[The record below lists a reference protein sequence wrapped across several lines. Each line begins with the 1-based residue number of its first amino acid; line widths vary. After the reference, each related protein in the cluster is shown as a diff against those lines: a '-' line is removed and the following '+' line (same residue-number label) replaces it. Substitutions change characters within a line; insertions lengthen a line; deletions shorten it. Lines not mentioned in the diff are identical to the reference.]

1 MAEATRNWK
10 TWLVAGALSL
20 GACAGV
26 CAQTALVDT
35 APLKGIQIQAPLSGS
50 LAGRLTDLH
59 SAPLA
64 GVSVVLHN
72 QATGAEVRLVTA
84 KNGSFRIAEI
94 EAGEYTLEADE
105 PQLGHGRLEGILV
118 TGGAEARLQAAMDF
132 EAAAPEFRPAGL
144 VEAAAT
150 PSEFAPPPRMAV
162 AKPLTAYATPGAAKP
177 AEAGATAP
185 SSTVAPAAVRFVVA
199 ATELTQSAPVSPALQ
214 QRVLEKRVSDSRVPG
229 PAPTLL
235 LATVS
240 RGALSTTSPEMVA
253 LVGTE
258 PMRRLRLVPRE
269 AAAVHLP
276 SELTAPQAR
285 ALLPVTPKPEAPQPV
300 ILQPAAGR
308 AEGLTAPA
316 NLPLPQLRAVLE
328 TQSTPFAPTLAVM
341 LPRTLPL
348 THSVAP
354 ALLPLSMAVASGI
367 KAALLLGQTAFT
379 PVAAAAQRDDPTTAV
394 VATTVTATQLE
405 SLPSGGRRWQEFLL
419 DTPAVSTGAD
429 GTQASYRGSQESAE
443 ITIDGASTTLKF
455 GTAAGSGSG
464 SAALDPAG
472 QGANQPSAMRQAWT
486 GRLGLGV
493 SESAIREV
501 TAVSGNVEAEGMRSA
516 GGRTSINTE
525 RGGDTLHGQGFYFDR
540 QNTWGARNPFTQ
552 WVQNTGTTATPNFAA
567 APYTPPDH
575 EAAWGLGMGSRI
587 RRNKLFWFGAID
599 CNRRNDP
606 GVAMVKN
613 PSEFFNLPEPT
624 SAAVTLLSAQLGES
638 ANQAY
643 NDYLGVS
650 GNGATSAGGS
660 AGGAAGL
667 EQLAGLLGPGARTAS
682 QWVGFARIDWQAAE
696 HHHFSLEGIGADR
709 NAAGG
714 GLTRVT
720 ENYGSHSFGSSH
732 ASQQWLLARWEAY
745 LTPNLLAVTQGS
757 AGRTILSAR
766 PDTPS
771 AFEKT
776 LLNGNFWGQ
785 LPQITVDSRYGFT
798 LGNPSRF
805 GQGSYP
811 DEKLYHAQEMVD
823 WVHNKVLIRAGFELD
838 HNSDATSLLR
848 NQTGTYSYS
857 TVASF
862 ISDALAFERFGF
874 AGALDPRNPH
884 NCGTSN
890 TKFGSQPC
898 YSHYSQTVGPTNW
911 HLSTNDW
918 AGYATAQWQ
927 AGKFAVFSGGLRWE
941 LEQMPPPITALAN
954 SEIPLTEKLPS
965 LGNNWGPRVS
975 VALGGGKRWPVLRL
989 GYGMYYG
996 RTENATLE
1004 TALTQTGSLKGDLS
1018 FFMRPQDDCQHCSGG
1033 APPFPYVFAG
1043 QPASVVKPGA
1053 VEFAP
1058 TFRNP
1063 EVHQALAAIE
1073 QPLPLGIKLTAG
1085 AMLSLGRRLPVSVDT
1100 NFSSAVNPGTIT
1112 YNVKDLTGTGPIKST
1127 QITVPFYATW
1137 PSPTSPTGTAGR
1149 LNANYQQ
1156 ISEIMS
1162 RSNSTYEALMV
1173 RISRES
1179 RRGLS
1184 LHAHYTYA
1192 HAMDWNPNNTTLVAG
1207 SDVLDPANFSAEY
1220 GTSNLDVR
1228 HTAAAMVIFDTP
1240 WRLRGMAGRFGNG
1253 WMMSGIGQFRSGL
1266 PYTMR
1271 TSGSLPEEFTNTG
1284 ATIVGLGPGMNGSGG
1299 DNRVYGLGNDN
1310 IAYNIGRNT
1319 FRYPNV
1325 WKADMRLGKKFDLG
1339 ETRQLEVLVES
1350 FNLFNHRNVTELET
1364 TGYSIESGGASG
1376 TLPTLCYL
1384 TINTNGY
1391 AGCGT
1396 TANSGTGTPIG
1407 AFGQSLNV
1415 NATNFY
1421 RERQIQ
1427 IGVRVRF

>member
-1 MAEATRNWK
+1 
-10 TWLVAGALSL
+10 
-20 GACAGV
+20 
-26 CAQTALVDT
+26 
-35 APLKGIQIQAPLSGS
+35 
-50 LAGRLTDLH
+50 
-59 SAPLA
+59 
-64 GVSVVLHN
+64 
-72 QATGAEVRLVTA
+72 
-84 KNGSFRIAEI
+84 
-94 EAGEYTLEADE
+94 
-105 PQLGHGRLEGILV
+105 
-118 TGGAEARLQAAMDF
+118 
-132 EAAAPEFRPAGL
+132 
-144 VEAAAT
+144 
-150 PSEFAPPPRMAV
+150 
-162 AKPLTAYATPGAAKP
+162 
-177 AEAGATAP
+177 
-185 SSTVAPAAVRFVVA
+185 
-199 ATELTQSAPVSPALQ
+199 
-214 QRVLEKRVSDSRVPG
+214 
-229 PAPTLL
+229 
-235 LATVS
+235 
-240 RGALSTTSPEMVA
+240 
-253 LVGTE
+253 
-258 PMRRLRLVPRE
+258 
-269 AAAVHLP
+269 
-276 SELTAPQAR
+276 
-285 ALLPVTPKPEAPQPV
+285 
-300 ILQPAAGR
+300 
-308 AEGLTAPA
+308 
-316 NLPLPQLRAVLE
+316 
-328 TQSTPFAPTLAVM
+328 
-341 LPRTLPL
+341 
-348 THSVAP
+348 
-354 ALLPLSMAVASGI
+354 
-367 KAALLLGQTAFT
+367 
-379 PVAAAAQRDDPTTAV
+379 
-394 VATTVTATQLE
+394 
-405 SLPSGGRRWQEFLL
+405 
-419 DTPAVSTGAD
+419 
-429 GTQASYRGSQESAE
+429 
-443 ITIDGASTTLKF
+443 
-455 GTAAGSGSG
+455 
-464 SAALDPAG
+464 
-472 QGANQPSAMRQAWT
+472 
-486 GRLGLGV
+486 
-493 SESAIREV
+493 
-501 TAVSGNVEAEGMRSA
+501 
-516 GGRTSINTE
+516 
-525 RGGDTLHGQGFYFDR
+525 
-540 QNTWGARNPFTQ
+540 
-552 WVQNTGTTATPNFAA
+552 
-567 APYTPPDH
+567 
-575 EAAWGLGMGSRI
+575 
-587 RRNKLFWFGAID
+587 
-599 CNRRNDP
+599 
-606 GVAMVKN
+606 
-613 PSEFFNLPEPT
+613 
-624 SAAVTLLSAQLGES
+624 
-638 ANQAY
+638 
-643 NDYLGVS
+643 
-650 GNGATSAGGS
+650 
-660 AGGAAGL
+660 
-667 EQLAGLLGPGARTAS
+667 LLGPAARTAS

-696 HHHFSLEGIGADR
+696 RHHFTLEGIGADW

-714 GLTRVT
+714 GMTRVS
-720 ENYGSHSFGSSH
+720 ENYGSHSFGSSE

-771 AFEKT
+771 AFEQT

-785 LPQITVDSRYGFT
+785 LPQIVVDSRYGFT

-838 HNSDATSLLR
+838 HNNDATSLLR

-898 YSHYSQTVGPTNW
+898 YSYYSQTVGPTNW

-927 AGKFAVFSGGLRWE
+927 AAKFAIFSGGLRWE
-941 LEQMPPPITALAN
+941 LEQLPPPIAALAN
-954 SEIPLTEKLPS
+954 SEIPQAEKLPS
-965 LGNNWGPRVS
+965 LGSNWGPRVS

-1058 TFRNP
+1058 AFRNP
-1063 EVHQALAAIE
+1063 EVHQAVVAIE

-1100 NFSSAVNPGTIT
+1100 NFNSAVNPGTIT
-1112 YNVKDLTGTGPIKST
+1112 YSVKDPTGTGPIKST

-1149 LNANYQQ
+1149 LNADYQQ

-1162 RSNSTYEALMV
+1162 RANSTYEALMV

-1207 SDVLDPANFSAEY
+1207 SDVLDPANFNAEY

-1228 HTAAAMVIFDTP
+1228 HSAAAMVIFDTP
-1240 WRLRGMAGRFGNG
+1240 WRLRGLAGRFGNG

-1271 TSGSLPEEFTNTG
+1271 TSGSLPEEFTGNG
-1284 ATIVGLGPGMNGSGG
+1284 AAIVGLGPGMNGSGG
-1299 DNRVYGLGNDN
+1299 DNRVYGV
-1310 IAYNIGRNT
+1310 GRNT
-1319 FRYPNV
+1319 FRYPNA

-1339 ETRQLEVLVES
+1339 DTRQLEVLVES
-1350 FNLFNHRNVTELET
+1350 FNLFNHQNVTELET
-1364 TGYSIESGGASG
+1364 TGYSIESGGTSG

-1391 AGCGT
+1391 ASCGT
-1396 TANSGTGTPIG
+1396 ATLSGTGTPIA

-1427 IGVRVRF
+1427 IGVRMRF

>member
-1 MAEATRNWK
+1 MAEAMRNWK
-10 TWLVAGALSL
+10 TWLVAGALWP
-20 GACAGV
+20 GACGGV
-26 CAQTALVDT
+26 CAQTVLVDP
-35 APLKGIQIQAPLSGS
+35 APLQGIQIEAPRSGS

-64 GVSVVLHN
+64 EVSVILHN
-72 QATGAEVRLVTA
+72 QTTGAEVRAVTG
-84 KNGSFRIAEI
+84 KNGGFRIAGL

-118 TGGAEARLQAAMDF
+118 TGGMEARVQAAMHF
-132 EAAAPEFRPAGL
+132 EPAAPAFRSTGL
-144 VEAAAT
+144 VEASATPGEIAAPPRKAAT
-150 PSEFAPPPRMAV
+150 M
-162 AKPLTAYATPGAAKP
+162 PLTAYAAPGAARP
-177 AEAGATAP
+177 AASTAP
-185 SSTVAPAAVRFVVA
+185 SSAAGVPAAVSSQVA
-199 ATELTQSAPVSPALQ
+199 VTGPTQSAPVSRALQ
-214 QRVLEKRVSDSRVPG
+214 QRVPEPRVSESHVPDPRVSG
-229 PAPTLL
+229 PAPALPPV
-235 LATVS
+235 TVS
-240 RGALSTTSPEMVA
+240 RAALSTANPEMTA

-258 PMRRLRLVPRE
+258 PMRRLTLAPRE
-269 AAAVHLP
+269 AEAVRPLSELAAPQPTAPRPIAPQPQAPQLP
-276 SELTAPQAR
+276 PIRAERLTAPH
-285 ALLPVTPKPEAPQPV
+285 
-300 ILQPAAGR
+300 
-308 AEGLTAPA
+308 
-316 NLPLPQLRAVLE
+316 NLPAQQLRATLE
-328 TQSTPFAPTLAVM
+328 TQSIPFEPALAVT

-348 THSVAP
+348 THSVA
-354 ALLPLSMAVASGI
+354 LSFQPLNMANVSGI
-367 KAALLLGQTAFT
+367 EAALLLGPTAFS
-379 PVAAAAQRDDPTTAV
+379 PIAAAAQRADPATVV
-394 VATTVTATQLE
+394 VATTVSATQLE
-405 SLPSGGRRWQEFLL
+405 SLPAGGRRWQEFLL
-419 DTPAVSTGAD
+419 DTPAASTGAD

-455 GTAAGSGSG
+455 GAAAGSGSG
-464 SAALDPAG
+464 SQDPAG
-472 QGANQPSAMRQAWT
+472 QGADQPSATRQAWT
-486 GRLGLGV
+486 GGRGLGV
-493 SESAIREV
+493 SESAIHEV

-516 GGRTSINTE
+516 GGRTGILTE
-525 RGGDTLHGQGFYFDR
+525 SGGDALHGQGFYFDQ

-552 WVQNTGTTATPNFAA
+552 WVENTGTTAAPNFAA

-575 EAAWGLGMGSRI
+575 ETVWGLGMGSRI

-599 CNRRNDP
+599 SNRRNDP

-613 PSEFFNLPEPT
+613 PREFFNLPEPA

-638 ANQAY
+638 MNQAY

-650 GNGATSAGGS
+650 AGGS
-660 AGGAAGL
+660 TSTAGAAGL
-667 EQLAGLLGPGARTAS
+667 EQLAGLLGPAARTSS
-682 QWVGFARIDWQAAE
+682 QWVGFARVDWQAAE
-696 HHHFSLEGIGADR
+696 RHHFTLEGIGADW

-714 GLTRVT
+714 GLTRVS
-720 ENYGSHSFGSSH
+720 ENYGSHSFGSSE

-745 LTPNLLAVTQGS
+745 LTPNLLSVTQGS

-771 AFEKT
+771 AFEQT

-785 LPQITVDSRYGFT
+785 LPQIVVDSRYGFT

-823 WVHNKVLIRAGFELD
+823 WVHNKVLIKAGFELD
-838 HNSDATSLLR
+838 HNNDATSLLR
-848 NQTGTYSYS
+848 NHTGTYSYS

-862 ISDALAFERFGF
+862 ISDALAFEKFGF

-898 YSHYSQTVGPTNW
+898 YSYYSQTVGPTNW

-927 AGKFAVFSGGLRWE
+927 AAKFAVFSGGLRWE
-941 LEQMPPPITALAN
+941 FEQLPPPITVLAN
-954 SEIPLTEKLPS
+954 SEIPQTEKLPN
-965 LGNNWGPRVS
+965 LGSNWGPRVS

-1018 FFMRPQDDCQHCSGG
+1018 FFMRPSDDCQFCSGG
-1033 APPFPYVFAG
+1033 SPPFPYVFAG

-1053 VEFAP
+1053 VEFASN
-1058 TFRNP
+1058 FRNP
-1063 EVHQALAAIE
+1063 EVHQAVAAIE
-1073 QPLPLGIKLTAG
+1073 QPLPGGIKLTAG
-1085 AMLSLGRRLPVSVDT
+1085 AMLSLGRRLPVSIDT
-1100 NFSSAVNPGTIT
+1100 NFDSAVNPGTIT
-1112 YNVKDLTGTGPIKST
+1112 YSVKDPTGKGPIKST

-1137 PSPTSPTGTAGR
+1137 PSSTSPTGTAGR
-1149 LNANYQQ
+1149 RNANYQQ
-1156 ISEIMS
+1156 ISEIMN
-1162 RSNSTYEALMV
+1162 RANSTYEALMV
-1173 RISRES
+1173 RIAREG

-1207 SDVLDPANFSAEY
+1207 SDVLDPANFNQEC

-1228 HTAAAMVIFDTP
+1228 QSAAAMVIFEAP
-1240 WRLRGMAGRFGNG
+1240 WKLRGLAGQFGNG
-1253 WMMSGIGQFRSGL
+1253 WMLSGIGQFRSGL

-1271 TSGSLPEEFTNTG
+1271 TSGSLPEEFTTTG
-1284 ATIVGLGPGMNGSGG
+1284 AAIVGLGPGMNGSGG
-1299 DNRVYGLGNDN
+1299 DNRVYGV
-1310 IAYNIGRNT
+1310 GRNT
-1319 FRYPNV
+1319 FRYPNA
-1325 WKADMRLGKKFDLG
+1325 WKTDMRLGKKFDLG

-1350 FNLFNHRNVTELET
+1350 FNLFNHQNVTEIET
-1364 TGYSIESGGASG
+1364 TGYSIESGGTPGS
-1376 TLPTLCYL
+1376 LPTLCYL
-1384 TINTNGY
+1384 TINTSGY
-1391 AGCGT
+1391 ASCGT
-1396 TANSGTGTPIG
+1396 TTISGTGIPIA

-1427 IGVRVRF
+1427 IGLRMRF